1 MIAPYGGLQPRRLQ
15 DKPLA
20 GMQPLTG
27 MQPVKPNIAPTVP
40 ALTGQQPMLPRPN
53 IAPMA
58 PQSFDPNDPRGRN
71 QGMPQYGGATPPPG
85 LPRPQQQPPSG
96 LSVNP
101 GIAGPNVG
109 PTPPPPTE
117 SGGPLTDFGPGNDLL
132 STQVNPTTGERLGG
146 VQSGND
152 VLYKALTQ
160 GPNLGQ
166 AALDQFKNIQSQTSE
181 QRQRGI
187 QDIGRSAARLGR
199 LGSGMVT
206 TDLGNLEDTLR
217 SHENQALGDLA
228 YNTATQESANTRA
241 NLGAGQG
248 YESQLYGQGQNAR
261 NEVRTERDYQAQQSQ
276 QALQNEIV
284 RRQLQAQYQQYLAS
298 LGLQGAGL
306 YGDQAAASQ
315 GAASSLLGF

>member
-40 ALTGQQPMLPRPN
+40 GLTGQQPMLPRPN
-53 IAPMA
+53 VA
-58 PQSFDPNDPRGRN
+58 PQLP
-71 QGMPQYGGATPPPG
+71 GMQPMLPKPQTMPPT
-85 LPRPQQQPPSG
+85 G

-101 GIAGPNVG
+101 GVTGPNVG
-109 PTPPPPTE
+109 PTPPQET
-117 SGGPLTDFGPGNDLL
+117 GGPLTDFGPGNDLL

-160 GPNLGQ
+160 GPNLQQ

-228 YNTATQESANTRA
+228 YNTATQEAGNNRA
-241 NLGAGQG
+241 NLSAGQG

>member
-1 MIAPYGGLQPRRLQ
+1 MIQYGQPRRLQ

-40 ALTGQQPMLPRPN
+40 GLTGQQPMLPRPN
-53 IAPMA
+53 IAPQL
-58 PQSFDPNDPRGRN
+58 P
-71 QGMPQYGGATPPPG
+71 GM
-85 LPRPQQQPPSG
+85 LPRPQQPPSG

-101 GIAGPNVG
+101 GVTPNIG
-109 PTPPPPTE
+109 PTPPPTE

-160 GPNLGQ
+160 GPNLQ
-166 AALDQFKNIQSQTSE
+166 QSALDQFKNIQSQTSE

-228 YNTATQESANTRA
+228 YNTATQDSANRRA

>member
-1 MIAPYGGLQPRRLQ
+1 MVMLPQYGGFQNRRLQ
-15 DKPLA
+15 DKPLTNQYPQVP
-20 GMQPLTG
+20 QPLTG
-27 MQPVKPNIAPTVP
+27 QQPLTPKAPMAGAP
-40 ALTGQQPMLPRPN
+40 GAPQLPSLTPRPLPGMPMIGPTSPGLARPGTATTLAGQQPMLPH
-53 IAPMA
+53 
-58 PQSFDPNDPRGRN
+58 PQPQP
-71 QGMPQYGGATPPPG
+71 QGLNVTGA
-85 LPRPQQQPPSG
+85 
-96 LSVNP
+96 
-101 GIAGPNVG
+101 NVG
-109 PTPPPPTE
+109 PTAPQGQ
-117 SGGPLTDFGPGNDLL
+117 SGPLTNFGPGNDLL

-160 GPNLGQ
+160 GPNLQ
-166 AALDQFKNIQSQTSE
+166 QSALDAFKNIQGKTAE
-181 QRQRGI
+181 QRQLGI

-228 YNTATQESANTRA
+228 YNTATQEAGDRRA

-248 YESQLYGQGQNAR
+248 YESQVYGQGQNAR